1 MSFNT
6 RIDYYGQSAST
17 VLELIG
23 SSENASFPVNATANN
38 ERGDVIARDTS
49 AVNREAATCD
59 FKVKAAGDLTL
70 SLGAVTTVSSIVH
83 CLTGLSINTKAG
95 TPPTVS
101 LNGESLQAA
110 ATVSSTIAVGTIAL
124 KALHKAQILMGAFTL
139 TGTGC
144 YLDECSLE
152 CKAMLTRATK
162 DGATLAHDVHGA
174 SIVVTGKVIQS
185 GATAPTIA
193 AESGWKITAP
203 ATHGEPDEQNFV
215 EWSFA
220 VTKDLTSAEPA

>member
-17 VLELIG
+17 VLELTG
-23 SSENASFPVNATANN
+23 SSENATFTVDATATNT
-38 ERGDVIARDTS
+38 RGDVIARDTS
-49 AVNREAATCD
+49 AATRAAATCD
-59 FKVKAAGDLTL
+59 FKVKAAGTVSP
-70 SLGAVTTVSSIVH
+70 SLGAVTTVDTVVH
-83 CLTGLSINTKAG
+83 CLTGVSINTKAG

-101 LNGESLQAA
+101 LKGESLQAA
-110 ATVSSTIAVGTIAL
+110 ATVSSTIAVGTITLA
-124 KALHKAQILMGAFTL
+124 ALHKAQILMAAFTI
-139 TGTGC
+139 TGAGC
-144 YLDECSLE
+144 YLDDCSLE
-152 CKAMLTRATK
+152 CNGALTRATK
-162 DGATLAHDVHGA
+162 DGATLAHDIHGA

-185 GATAPTIA
+185 TATPPVIA

-220 VTKDLTSAEPA
+220 VTKDLVSVEPV